1 MFSVFLVRLLRLRG
15 GVGRYPRL
23 GYGVPNPDLA
33 AAVMTLVFLRLRE
46 LRVTACGLAMVLLRS
61 RGALLVSALPLRLRG
76 EIGGV
81 VVAGPRLG
89 LVTAM
94 TGRILRSRL
103 GPVATVMPSY
113 VVVLGGV
120 A

>member
-1 MFSVFLVRLLRLRG
+1 MFSVFPVRLLRLRG

-103 GPVATVMPSY
+103 GPVATVKPSY